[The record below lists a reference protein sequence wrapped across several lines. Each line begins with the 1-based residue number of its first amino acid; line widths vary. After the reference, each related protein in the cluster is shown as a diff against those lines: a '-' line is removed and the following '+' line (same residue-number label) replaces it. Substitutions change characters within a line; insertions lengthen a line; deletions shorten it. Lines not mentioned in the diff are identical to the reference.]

1 MKKKY
6 RTIQKWED
14 DQRFPSFAKIQ
25 GYVYSSTK
33 TEVFCERLN
42 TSIEQIKAHINET
55 YEQYYDVSSDR
66 IKAESAGLDDALKK
80 AMLVLDINILL
91 PDAVMPIIHLSYSE
105 SPDGKLV
112 NIADRLL
119 ESLTVLTEKIRLFI
133 RYNNIYGI
141 AYREIPESHFKPSKN
156 NDHWEDL
163 LKCEALLSKVLEKNT
178 LLMYSLMAPMS
189 WLKC

>member
-1 MKKKY
+1 M
-6 RTIQKWED
+6 
-14 DQRFPSFAKIQ
+14 
-25 GYVYSSTK
+25 
-33 TEVFCERLN
+33 N

-80 AMLVLDINILL
+80 AMLVLGINILL

-163 LKCEALLSKVLEKNT
+163 LKCEVLLSKVLEKKYVVDVFSDGSDE
-178 LLMYSLMAPMS
+178 LAEM
-189 WLKC
+189 LKALWYTVEAILVLPVLKKRYYFSSIRHIKG